1 MTGAC
6 RAGTVAVMRFAHGSA
21 AGRWRSSVVEDV
33 CLTAVLLAGA
43 ELEVVLG
50 GLGAECA
57 ALAALATL
65 PLALRRRLPIVS
77 FASVAV
83 LTPTLDRA
91 LGTPW
96 GENANALV
104 FLVLAASYSVGAH
117 APLRRSLPAV
127 VGATAWLAALEAI
140 GGDGQDYGFTVLL
153 LGVPWLSGRGV
164 RRYRHQAGR
173 LRELATRLERERAV
187 SERVAVARE
196 RQRMAGE
203 IHDAIAHGVGEM
215 VLQASGAEE
224 VLERD
229 PQRARK
235 ALAAVQHTGREAVN
249 ELRAAL
255 SILRSDDEPLPL
267 WHDEVELDPAAT
279 PRTRSWRMFLDAGL
293 ALAVLALGIVYALD
307 AAAVAGQRAPA
318 LLLQLLAA
326 AAVVLRGPRPLVAL
340 PLAVVAYGGEALL
353 IDGDA
358 GSPATIGALLLTTY
372 SAAARA
378 DRRGGIATAFL
389 ALGAPAAIGL
399 AVAGADAADVLLP
412 VAIFAIPWLAGRA
425 VAAYRRQGEELGVL
439 AQRLARERDALARL
453 AALDERARVAREL
466 HDSVAHAISVMVLQ
480 AGAADQVLDT
490 ETEQARASMRAIQD
504 VGRDALDHLA
514 TLLGL
519 LQATDD
525 PPPLAPRPGLAD
537 LERLLAAVRRAGLPV
552 RLRTIGEPEPLPATL
567 DGAAYRVIQEAL
579 TNALKHSGAAPTDV
593 TVRFSADGVHI
604 DIVDAGASSPQTP
617 TGGHGLAGMRERVA
631 RHGGLLHA
639 GPGAGGSGF
648 AVSAFLPSAPSPRVD
663 SEHVHA

>member
-1 MTGAC
+1 
-6 RAGTVAVMRFAHGSA
+6 MRFAHGGA

-77 FASVAV
+77 FACVAV
-83 LTPTLDRA
+83 LAPTLDRA
-91 LGTPW
+91 LGTSW
-96 GENANALV
+96 GQNANALV

-127 VGATAWLAALEAI
+127 VGAAAWLAALEAI
-140 GGDGQDYGFTVLL
+140 GGDGQDYAFLVPL

-164 RRYRHQAGR
+164 RRYRDQAGR
-173 LRELATRLERERAV
+173 LRELATRLDRERAV

-196 RQRMAGE
+196 RERMAHE
-203 IHDAIAHGVGEM
+203 THDAIAHAVGEM
-215 VLQASGAEE
+215 VLQASGAEA

-235 ALAAVQHTGREAVN
+235 ALAAVQHTGREAVH
-249 ELRAAL
+249 ELRAVL
-255 SILRSDDEPLPL
+255 SILRSDDEPALPL
-267 WHDEVELDPAAT
+267 GHDEAELVAAAT
-279 PRTRSWRMFLDAGL
+279 PRARSWPVLLDAGL
-293 ALAVLALGIVYALD
+293 ALALLALGIVYALD
-307 AAAVAGQRAPA
+307 AAVFAGQRAPA

-326 AAVVLRGPRPLVAL
+326 GAVVLRGPRPVVAL

-353 IDGDA
+353 VDGDP

-372 SAAARA
+372 SASARA
-378 DRRGGIATAFL
+378 DRRGAIATALL
-389 ALGAPAAIGL
+389 ALGAPAAIAL
-399 AVAGADAADVLLP
+399 AIAGADAADVLLP
-412 VAIFAIPWLAGRA
+412 VAILAIPWFAGRA
-425 VAAYRRQGEELGVL
+425 VAAYRRQGDELAVL
-439 AQRLARERDALARL
+439 ARRLARERDARARL
-453 AALDERARVAREL
+453 AVLDERARVAREL
-466 HDSVAHAISVMVLQ
+466 HDSVAHAVSVMVLQ

-490 ETEQARASMRAIQD
+490 EPEQGRASMRAIQD

-519 LQATDD
+519 LHATDD

-537 LERLLAAVRRAGLPV
+537 LERLLAAVRQAGLPV

-567 DGAAYRVIQEAL
+567 DGAAYRIIQEAL
-579 TNALKHSGAAPTDV
+579 TNALKHSGAAPTEV
-593 TVRFSADGVHI
+593 AVRFSANGVHLE
-604 DIVDAGASSPQTP
+604 IVDAGASSPQTP

-631 RHGGLLHA
+631 RHGGRLDA
-639 GPGAGGSGF
+639 GPGVGGSGF
-648 AVSAFLPSAPSPRVD
+648 AVSAFLPYEPARRVD